1 MTNVLVTGGFGFI
14 GSHTIDLLISKGY
27 SVKVID
33 NLEKQVH
40 QGIPPVYSKDKI
52 EFLNESI
59 TRTSSWKKALSD
71 SNYIINLAALTG
83 SSQSFWKLDEYNLVN
98 TMGISHLFNEPTKR
112 RELTKNIKK
121 IITASSS

>member
-40 QGIPPVYSKDKI
+40 QGIPQFIQKI
-52 EFLNESI
+52 
-59 TRTSSWKKALSD
+59 K
-71 SNYIINLAALTG
+71 
-83 SSQSFWKLDEYNLVN
+83 
-98 TMGISHLFNEPTKR
+98 
-112 RELTKNIKK
+112 
-121 IITASSS
+121 